1 MASKG
6 FKQLVAEANAAVET
20 ISTGQAQ
27 DAIGDPDTVFI
38 DIRDMPELV
47 RDGKIPGAVHASRG
61 MLEFHADPESPY
73 HREIF
78 ASGKRLLLY
87 CASGGRSALAT
98 QRLQEMGFT
107 NVAHV
112 GGGLRAWKEA
122 NGPVETVPA

>member
-1 MASKG
+1 
-6 FKQLVAEANAAVET
+6 
-20 ISTGQAQ
+20 
-27 DAIGDPDTVFI
+27 
-38 DIRDMPELV
+38 
-47 RDGKIPGAVHASRG
+47 

-73 HREIF
+73 HRDVF

-98 QRLQEMGFT
+98 QRLREMGLT

-122 NGPVETVPA
+122 SGPVETVPAQS